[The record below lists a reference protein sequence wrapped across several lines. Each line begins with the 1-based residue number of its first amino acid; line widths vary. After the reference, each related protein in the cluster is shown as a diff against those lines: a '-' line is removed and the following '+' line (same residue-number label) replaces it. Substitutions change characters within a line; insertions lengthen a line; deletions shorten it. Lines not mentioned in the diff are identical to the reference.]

1 MGGFL
6 NELLG
11 FSSPREYQTRAKL
24 LLFYGQYYEHNNSL
38 DVNKIPIM

>member
-24 LLFYGQYYEHNNSL
+24 FYGQYYEHNNSL